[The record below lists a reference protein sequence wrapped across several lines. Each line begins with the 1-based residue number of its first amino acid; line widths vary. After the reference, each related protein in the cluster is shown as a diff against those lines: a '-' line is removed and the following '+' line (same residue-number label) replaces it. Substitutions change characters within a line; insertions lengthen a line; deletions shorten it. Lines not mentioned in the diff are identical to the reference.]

1 LIGELFIQ
9 LVKMMIPPIVF
20 CTIVAGIGHMSDT
33 KQLGRMGGKA
43 LLYFEVVSTVALVVG
58 FLVAMVVKPGAGL
71 LGQTSGLK
79 APETVAVP
87 VQQGMTGFL
96 KGMVPDSA
104 LGALAGGDMLPVLVL
119 AIIIGIALAKIGH
132 KGHGIVKGF
141 EKINTLLFAAISL
154 IMNLS
159 PIGVMGA
166 IAYTISKFGLSS
178 LAYLGKMIVCSYV
191 TMAIFVVVVLGLIT
205 KMMGIHLFKLIRELK
220 DELILVLGTSS
231 SESALPNLMSK
242 LERMGCDKAVVGLVV
257 PTGYSFNLD
266 GTSIY
271 LAIAVLFIAQ
281 AFGVTLGWEQLVA
294 IFGIMLLTSKG
305 AAGVTGS
312 GFVTLAATLYA
323 LPGQPLPIEGLA
335 LLLGVDRFLSEARSI
350 TNFLGNAVAA
360 VVVAKWE
367 KAYVSTGLIDA

>member
-1 LIGELFIQ
+1 L
-9 LVKMMIPPIVF
+9 
-20 CTIVAGIGHMSDT
+20 
-33 KQLGRMGGKA
+33 
-43 LLYFEVVSTVALVVG
+43 ALVVG
-58 FLVAMVVKPGAGL
+58 FGVAMVVKPGAGL
-71 LGQTSGLK
+71 WGKTAGLST
-79 APETVAVP
+79 PDSVAVP
-87 VQQGMTGFL
+87 VHHGMTGFL
-96 KGMVPDSA
+96 KGMIPESA

-119 AIIIGIALAKIGH
+119 AIIIGIALAKIG
-132 KGHGIVKGF
+132 KQGHAIVKGV
-141 EKINTLLFAAISL
+141 EKLNTLLFAAIAL
-154 IMNLS
+154 IMALS

-166 IAYTISKFGLSS
+166 IAYTVSKFGLSS
-178 LAYLGKMIVCSYV
+178 LTSLGKMILCSYA
-191 TMAIFVVVVLGLIT
+191 TMAIFVVVVLGSIT
-205 KMMGIHLFKLIRELK
+205 KLMGIQLLKLIRVLK

-231 SESALPNLMSK
+231 SESALPSLMAK

-266 GTSIY
+266 GTAIY

-323 LPGQPLPIEGLA
+323 LPGHPLPIEGLA